1 MGRGSL
7 WFWMICRLCA
17 AVFSVSECCHTR
29 LLWDKVRILSW
40 RLYKSVFTVTFL
52 RQNSL
57 CCFSNVVSGNIP
69 FECVAH
75 ICAKKWNRSVMEM
88 RSPEIYMGL
97 LIGALCVKPTV
108 SSWVLDVLSRR
119 FLWPP
124 ELPAP
129 CNCAVLFVI
138 GYDPLKYKEKSRGDG
153 TQPCGTTVLKVKGQ
167 DERFFTLT
175 HCCLCCRIFVSMSW
189 NQWT

>member
-57 CCFSNVVSGNIP
+57 CCFSNVISGNIP

-88 RSPEIYMGL
+88 RSPEIYIWDFWLGHCAWSQQWVPGFWMYWAGGFCDRLSYL
-97 LIGALCVKPTV
+97 LHA
-108 SSWVLDVLSRR
+108 
-119 FLWPP
+119 
-124 ELPAP
+124 
-129 CNCAVLFVI
+129 
-138 GYDPLKYKEKSRGDG
+138 
-153 TQPCGTTVLKVKGQ
+153 TVLCSLLLDMTLSSTRRRAGVMGHSPVGQLCWRLKDRMKG
-167 DERFFTLT
+167 F
-175 HCCLCCRIFVSMSW
+175 SP
-189 NQWT
+189 